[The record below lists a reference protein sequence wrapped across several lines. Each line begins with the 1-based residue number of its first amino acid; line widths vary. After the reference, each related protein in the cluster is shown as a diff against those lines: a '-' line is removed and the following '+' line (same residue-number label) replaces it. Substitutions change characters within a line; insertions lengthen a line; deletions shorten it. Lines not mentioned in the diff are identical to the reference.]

1 MSSPS
6 CYLQGRQPGRNHTLF
21 AERILMFWRWC
32 RHTGD
37 GLILACRGIAA
48 LGDLGSNTAVFF
60 PKLFLFPFFITS
72 WRTWW
77 AGMALLQ
84 QQMHSPLLGTDG
96 ESRGVRRA
104 ATKRG
109 EAKSKKKNTFKFI
122 AAMLRLSKLCWE
134 RLWLAHRN
142 YL

>member
-1 MSSPS
+1 
-6 CYLQGRQPGRNHTLF
+6 
-21 AERILMFWRWC
+21 
-32 RHTGD
+32 
-37 GLILACRGIAA
+37 
-48 LGDLGSNTAVFF
+48 
-60 PKLFLFPFFITS
+60 
-72 WRTWW
+72 
-77 AGMALLQ
+77 MALLQ

-109 EAKSKKKNTFKFI
+109 EAKSKKKKTFKFI